1 MTAHSL
7 IKHWLYSVAALSF
20 TLASCQSYPH
30 SILPTPTQ
38 SPAILMENEVLY
50 AARETG
56 QIILQDD
63 ALRIGVGNLA
73 KETYLDEQGY
83 QMEGMRVGLWF
94 FFKDHPENEV
104 HVRAYEGQV
113 LPIQGYTIRV
123 VEINPDDRMVV
134 LGVSP
139 SP

>member
-1 MTAHSL
+1 
-7 IKHWLYSVAALSF
+7 
-20 TLASCQSYPH
+20 
-30 SILPTPTQ
+30 
-38 SPAILMENEVLY
+38 MENEVLY

-56 QIILQDD
+56 QIAIQDD
-63 ALRIGVGNLA
+63 ALRIGVGNLTR
-73 KETYLDEQGY
+73 ETYLDEQGH

-94 FFKDHPENEV
+94 FFKDHPENDV

-113 LPIQGYTIRV
+113 LTIPGYTIRV

-134 LGVSP
+134 LGVSS